1 LQSSPLRRNSEWRDQ
16 FHLGSGSRQPCEPK
30 CGLSTG
36 MHKVVGPLSV
46 HWAEGGASSRKG
58 GGRVTGGFDHPV
70 RCASAGCVTAA
81 QLVAAPLD
89 LLGLYG
95 SAALRRLSSA
105 EPATKYA
112 VVLIGPCPSLAL
124 EQIRMNGS
132 VQWPPLAGGHGC
144 GCNPRGFP
152 RPVWER
158 SAVSVDQVNT
168 GSVAGCSG
176 LTESGR

>member
-1 LQSSPLRRNSEWRDQ
+1 MACPRECTRLLGPTCPLGGR
-16 FHLGSGSRQPCEPK
+16 
-30 CGLSTG
+30 
-36 MHKVVGPLSV
+36 
-46 HWAEGGASSRKG
+46 GASCRKG
-58 GGRVTGGFDHPV
+58 GGRVAGGFDHLV

-81 QLVAAPLD
+81 QLAANQFLSPF
-89 LLGLYG
+89 GFRYG
-95 SAALRRLSSA
+95 SAAVRRLSSA

-112 VVLIGPCPSLAL
+112 VVLIGPCPSSRLS
-124 EQIRMNGS
+124 RSGWNGS
-132 VQWPPLAGGHGC
+132 VQWPPFAGGHGC

-176 LTESGR
+176 PTGSGR